1 MYKALDKWLP
11 AYLTR
16 TRRRPATD
24 GPTDILLCVCDH
36 FEPFHDT
43 DKKGALARLESWNR
57 KFPPLIGNFTDAD
70 GVHPKHTFFYP
81 IEQYDRDVIDRLKSL
96 CDASG
101 AEVEIHLHHDN
112 DTAQGLREKLDR
124 GIRGFRDHGFLSRDP
139 TGAIRYAFIHG
150 DWALDDSHPTGRHC
164 GVRNELRILRE
175 SGCYAD
181 FTMPSAPSPTQTRT
195 INRLYYAKSSVR
207 SKSHDTGE
215 RARTG
220 PDGTQAL
227 RDDID
232 RLLLIQGP
240 LGLNWERRKRGVFPR
255 IENGDLT
262 GANPP
267 TMDRARLWLRLYNH
281 VVGRP
286 DTLFIKLHT
295 HGAIERNSGVFLGD
309 PYREFHEQL
318 LENFNDGERFRMH
331 YVTARELTNI
341 LHALE
346 DGQTGPPGQHRDYLY
361 RTAGKPTE
369 NDDK

>member
-16 TRRRPATD
+16 SRRRPSAE
-24 GPTDILLCVCDH
+24 GPVDILLCVCDH

-43 DKKGALARLESWNR
+43 DKTGALARLDSWIE
-57 KFPPLIGNFTDAD
+57 KFPPLIREFKDAD
-70 GVHPKHTFFYP
+70 GIHPRHTFFYP
-81 IEQYDRDVIDRLKSL
+81 IEQYDRDVIDRLESL
-96 CDASG
+96 SYASG
-101 AEVEIHLHHDN
+101 GEVEIHLHHDN
-112 DTAQGLREKLDR
+112 DTAECLREKLNR
-124 GIRGFRDHGFLSRDP
+124 GINDFRSHGFLSRDP
-139 TGAIRYAFIHG
+139 AGAIRFGFIHG

-164 GVRNELRILRE
+164 GVRNELRILRG

-195 INRLYYAKSSVR
+195 INSLYYGNSTEHP
-207 SKSHDTGE
+207 KSHDTGK
-215 RARTG
+215 RAKAGTE
-220 PDGTQAL
+220 GTQEF

-240 LGLNWERRKRGVFPR
+240 LGLNWERRKRGIFPR

-267 TMDRARLWLRLYNH
+267 TMDRVRLWLRLNNH

-286 DTLFIKLHT
+286 DVVFIKLHT

-309 PYREFHEQL
+309 PYRGFHEAL
-318 LENFNDGERFRMH
+318 LKNYNDGKRFRVH
-331 YVTARELTNI
+331 YVTARELANI

-346 DGQTGPPGQHRDYLY
+346 DGQTGPPGQYRDYLY
-361 RTAGKPTE
+361 KTAGKPTE
-369 NDDK
+369 NDGK